1 MGTFPHVSFY
11 KKAYK
16 SYRISFFVSRER
28 EQKCTR
34 FLVRVDLVVG
44 RYKIWFVQYK
54 NHYAYRISTSHKN
67 VCVCENYTVFIHL
80 IFPPNVLLIV

>member
-1 MGTFPHVSFY
+1 MGTFSHVSFY
-11 KKAYK
+11 EKAYK
-16 SYRISFFVSRER
+16 SYRIYFFVSRER

-54 NHYAYRISTSHKN
+54 NHYAYGIGTSHKN
-67 VCVCENYTVFIHL
+67 VCVCV
-80 IFPPNVLLIV
+80 